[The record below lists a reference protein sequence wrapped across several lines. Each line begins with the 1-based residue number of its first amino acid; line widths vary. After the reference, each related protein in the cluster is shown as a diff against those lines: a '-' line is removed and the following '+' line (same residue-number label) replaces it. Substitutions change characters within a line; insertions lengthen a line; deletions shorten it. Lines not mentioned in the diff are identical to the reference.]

1 MSDNDYD
8 RGQRDGLRLALGV
21 LAAEEEKWS
30 ALLGMSSSGRTN
42 LARAVRHKT
51 LQVAQSRVRT
61 VLNRLRSKDGASAD
75 AEIASA
81 LHRAG
86 L

>member
-1 MSDNDYD
+1 MSDDYD

-30 ALLGMSSSGRTN
+30 ALLGTSSSGRTN

-51 LQVAQSRVRT
+51 LQVAQSRVQT
-61 VLNRLRSKDGASAD
+61 VMNRLTPKDGVSAY

-81 LHRAG
+81 LDRAG

>member
-1 MSDNDYD
+1 MSDDDYD
-8 RGQRDGLRLALGV
+8 RGRRDGLRLALGV

-30 ALLGMSSSGRTN
+30 ALLGTSPSGRTN

-61 VLNRLRSKDGASAD
+61 VMNRLRSKDGASAD

>member
-1 MSDNDYD
+1 MPDDYD
-8 RGQRDGLRLALGV
+8 RGRRDGLRLALSV

-42 LARAVRHKT
+42 LTRAVRHKT
-51 LQVAQSRVRT
+51 LQVAQNRVQT
-61 VLNRLRSKDGASAD
+61 VLNRLTRKDCDSAD

-81 LHRAG
+81 LRRAG